1 MNDKPNGTSGISRRN
16 IIKGAA
22 ALSGASAIGAALP
35 RPALAQN
42 KSISV
47 LTLSQGIFGQPFV
60 DLTPEFTKQTGI
72 KVNLIT
78 MGYNEAIQ
86 KQIAAFAA
94 RSDAYDVVQVDSIFI
109 KGFAKS
115 GHIQPLDSLIPNAE
129 LSDYFSDIP
138 GTFKDMYSDD
148 GKTYG
153 MATIG
158 NCQRFIYNQAHLES
172 VELSAPET
180 WEGLLAAAQKV
191 VDPSKNRYGF
201 VAGTERLIKAFS
213 VWLPIYWANGGQLF
227 DQKMQPIFGDAT
239 GLDALNLLLELVK
252 TMPTGGASYTEGDEV
267 KAMATGLG
275 ALDPVA
281 WIPDAITTA
290 DATTQTQL
298 RSAVSPKGKAR
309 QAPVMGG
316 LGLTVSKY
324 SRDPSPAAQYC
335 AWFNSRDVQSKMIVQ
350 HGGQPCRNSAWD
362 ANTTA
367 KPWFPA
373 VAASLK
379 VAMVRPQIPE
389 WGQVDNAV
397 GVQLSRAFAGQ
408 AAPKEALDAA
418 VKSVDRIMR
427 DAGYY

>member
-1 MNDKPNGTSGISRRN
+1 MNGDSTKISGVSRRDVL
-16 IIKGAA
+16 KGTTALTGAA
-22 ALSGASAIGAALP
+22 MAGAFPAPAI
-35 RPALAQN
+35 AQN
-42 KSISV
+42 KAISV

-60 DLTPEFTKQTGI
+60 DLAPEFTKQTGI
-72 KVNLIT
+72 KVNMIT
-78 MGYNEAIQ
+78 MGYNEAIK
-86 KQIAAFAA
+86 KQIAVFAA

-115 GHIQPLDSLIPNAE
+115 GHLQPLDGLIPNAE
-129 LSDYFSDIP
+129 LSDFFSDIP
-138 GTFKDMYSDD
+138 STFKQMYSDQ
-148 GKTYG
+148 GKTFG
-153 MATIG
+153 LATIG
-158 NCQRFIYNQAHLES
+158 NCQRFIYNKAHLKDAGIS
-172 VELSAPET
+172 VPET
-180 WEGLLAAAQKV
+180 WDDLLIAAQKV
-191 VDPSKNRYGF
+191 VSPSKNRFGF

-213 VWLPIYWANGGQLF
+213 VWLPIYWANGGELF
-227 DQKMQPIFGDAT
+227 DDKMHPIFGDQT
-239 GLDALNLLLELVK
+239 GLDGLNLLLELVK
-252 TMPTGGASYTEGDEV
+252 TMPTGGASYTEGDET

-275 ALDPVA
+275 TLDPVA

-290 DATTQTQL
+290 DAATQAEL

-324 SRDPSPAAQYC
+324 SRDPAPAAQYC
-335 AWFNSRDVQSKMIVQ
+335 AWFNSRDVQSKMIIP
-350 HGGQPCRNSAWD
+350 HGGQPCRNSAWE
-362 ANTTA
+362 ANATA

-379 VAMVRPQIPE
+379 VAVVRPQIPE

-408 AAPKEALDAA
+408 TAPKEALAAA
-418 VKSVDRIMR
+418 VKSVDAIMR